1 MVKVPPAGQRLSI
14 FSIPAPFTAYLDH
27 DVVTGRSLLGLIHPA
42 LDHVEAALEQVLRG
56 TGHAEWGGQDAC
68 CCGPPRGRR
77 LSTAPTLTS
86 PAPEEFLPGSNPQ
99 NLSPQGMGQ
108 GRQLGPRST
117 QSPLGT
123 FHRARG
129 GTLTT
134 GATQLWFSLGKRS
147 LMFPQSPEQ
156 PQPWP
161 QPQPRPRPR
170 LHTSEDTRAELET
183 LGTLSTMAC
192 FM

>member
-1 MVKVPPAGQRLSI
+1 MMLSLDAASWASFTQRLTTSKLHL
-14 FSIPAPFTAYLDH
+14 SRCCGAQGTLSGA
-27 DVVTGRSLLGLIHPA
+27 GRMP
-42 LDHVEAALEQVLRG
+42 
-56 TGHAEWGGQDAC
+56 C
-68 CCGPPRGRR
+68 CQGPPRGRR
-77 LSTAPTLTS
+77 LSTAPTLTP
-86 PAPEEFLPGSNPQ
+86 PALADFLPGSNPQ
-99 NLSPQGMGQ
+99 NLSPQGVGQ
-108 GRQLGPRST
+108 GRQLGPQST
-117 QSPLGT
+117 QSPMGT
-123 FHRARG
+123 FHRAGG

-161 QPQPRPRPR
+161 HLQPWPR